1 MLTGAD
7 AFDGPTAGA
16 RIAQSLSPEA
26 PNLKTRGA
34 SIPDPLRAVVEKAL
48 SKDPEQRYAD
58 AGELQ
63 RALASARAEVTRDGT
78 ERASLLRR
86 PLVVATGAAAVALAA
101 LALWW
106 ADRATLVSRTYADVL
121 PRIEALQSERDLVG
135 AWRLARDARA
145 ALPDDERVLRMM
157 EASSLSTVIELEPP
171 GASFAIRSVRS
182 PDEEWVE
189 VGLAPIGEIRLPAE
203 EFHWRAK
210 ASGRES
216 VEGVHSPYVGPLSV
230 ELLTSDESAEGMVWI
245 PEGELETAD
254 ERVPIDGFWIDR
266 LEVTNADY
274 QRFVDEGGYRTH
286 ELAPFADTTG
296 QPGPAN
302 WRLSRHGAGE
312 ERLPVS
318 GISWFEARAYCENLG
333 KSLPTFGHWR
343 RAASLIDETL
353 PFNNFNAESKA
364 PVGSHAGLSQY
375 GAYDM
380 AGNVREWVVNASGD
394 DRYVLGGAFNQPEY
408 LFEAPDVLPPDARL
422 DDVGVRCMKSESE
435 VPDSLRGPLP
445 ALRHDFRDDVP
456 IADDVYAAVTAQ
468 FSYDRVPFS
477 AETLSRDDSDRRWI
491 RETVSYPAPYGDER
505 IVAHLYLP
513 RNALPP
519 YQTIVYFPGSA
530 ALSIRDSSTIVET
543 SFFDF
548 VPASGRVLVYPI
560 YQRMYERRSDE
571 RLSGASAVRDLIV
584 QWSKE
589 VSRTVDYLETRED
602 VDADRLAFVGL
613 SLGAYY
619 GPIFAAMEPRFEAIV
634 FIAGGLSTGMEK
646 TAAEIHPLNHAP
658 HITAPTLMV
667 SGRWDFLR
675 DIELEQQP
683 LYDAI
688 GLEEPEKRFA
698 ILDGGHMPDWNGVI
712 RETLDW
718 LGLHLG
724 PVRPARQ

>member
-1 MLTGAD
+1 
-7 AFDGPTAGA
+7 
-16 RIAQSLSPEA
+16 
-26 PNLKTRGA
+26 
-34 SIPDPLRAVVEKAL
+34 
-48 SKDPEQRYAD
+48 
-58 AGELQ
+58 
-63 RALASARAEVTRDGT
+63 
-78 ERASLLRR
+78 
-86 PLVVATGAAAVALAA
+86 
-101 LALWW
+101 
-106 ADRATLVSRTYADVL
+106 
-121 PRIEALQSERDLVG
+121 
-135 AWRLARDARA
+135 
-145 ALPDDERVLRMM
+145 
-157 EASSLSTVIELEPP
+157 
-171 GASFAIRSVRS
+171 
-182 PDEEWVE
+182 
-189 VGLAPIGEIRLPAE
+189 
-203 EFHWRAK
+203 
-210 ASGRES
+210 
-216 VEGVHSPYVGPLSV
+216 
-230 ELLTSDESAEGMVWI
+230 
-245 PEGELETAD
+245 
-254 ERVPIDGFWIDR
+254 
-266 LEVTNADY
+266 
-274 QRFVDEGGYRTH
+274 
-286 ELAPFADTTG
+286 
-296 QPGPAN
+296 
-302 WRLSRHGAGE
+302 
-312 ERLPVS
+312 VS
-318 GISWFEARAYCENLG
+318 GISWFEARAYCESLG

-343 RAASLIDETL
+343 RAASAIDETL
-353 PFNNFNAESKA
+353 PFNNFNAEGKA
-364 PVGSHAGLSQY
+364 PVGSHAGLSRY

-445 ALRHDFRDDVP
+445 ALRHDFREDVP

-477 AETLSRDDSDRRWI
+477 SETLSRDDSDRRWI

-519 YQTIVYFPGSA
+519 YQTIVYFPGTA

-543 SFFDF
+543 NFFDF

-571 RLSGASAVRDLIV
+571 RLSGASAIRDLIV

-613 SLGAYY
+613 SLGGYY
-619 GPIFAAMEPRFEAIV
+619 GPIFVAMEPRFGASV

-658 HITAPTLMV
+658 RITAPTLMV

-724 PVRPARQ
+724 PFARRGNESAAHPRGRPPQKRV